1 MMPLFLK
8 PIFHEKVWGGS
19 KLQQFGYHLPNEH
32 IGECWGISAHPNGKS
47 EILNGPYAG
56 QTLDQVWN
64 DHRELF
70 GEFPSKD
77 FPLMA
82 KIVDAEAPLSIHV
95 HPDDSYAYENENG
108 QYGKSECW
116 YIIEAEEDA
125 EIAIGTK
132 ASSREEFEQQ
142 IKEGKFQENLRK
154 IKVKPGDFY
163 FIPAGTIHS
172 IGDGIMAYE
181 TMQSSDVSYRVYD
194 YDRKLNNN
202 EQRTL
207 NVSKA
212 LDVMEY
218 SSELPSIVPQNEV
231 IENHNCTHVV
241 SNDFFTI
248 VKWEISGTLN
258 YMKPREFCLISVLE
272 GNGKIIIDGEIFEI
286 EKGTNFVLTSEDLD
300 SVFEGDFTLI
310 ISYI

>member
-1 MMPLFLK
+1 MPLFLK

-19 KLQQFGYHLPNEH
+19 KLKTFGYNIPNER

-47 EILNGPYAG
+47 EIENGPYAG
-56 QTLDQVWN
+56 QTLDQVWRE
-64 DHRELF
+64 HRELF

-82 KIVDAEAPLSIHV
+82 KIVDANAPLSIHV

-116 YIIEAEEDA
+116 YIIEADDNA
-125 EIAIGTK
+125 EITIGTH
-132 ASSREEFEQQ
+132 AQSREEFENQL
-142 IKEGKFQENLRK
+142 KDGSFEKYLRTV
-154 IKVKPGDFY
+154 KVQPGDFY
-163 FIPAGTIHS
+163 FVPAGTVHS
-172 IGDGIMAYE
+172 IGAGIMAYE
-181 TMQSSDVSYRVYD
+181 VMQSSDISYRIYD
-194 YDRKLNNN
+194 YQRKLHNKKR
-202 EQRTL
+202 EL
-207 NVSKA
+207 SVSKA
-212 LDVMEY
+212 LDVMDY
-218 SSELPSIVPQNEV
+218 SNELPNIAPQNEV
-231 IENHNCTHVV
+231 IENHNCTHIV
-241 SNDFFTI
+241 SSDFFTM
-248 VKWEISGTLN
+248 VKWEITGTLN

-272 GNGKIIIDGEIFEI
+272 GKGKIIVDGDIFEL

>member
-1 MMPLFLK
+1 MPLFLK

-19 KLQQFGYHLPNEH
+19 KLEQFGYNLPNAH

-47 EILNGPYAG
+47 EIINGPYAG

-95 HPDDSYAYENENG
+95 HPDDSYAYENEEG

-116 YIIEAEEDA
+116 YIIDAEEDA
-125 EIAIGTK
+125 EIILGTSADSK
-132 ASSREEFEQQ
+132 ETFENK
-142 IKEGKFQENLRK
+142 IKEEAVLDVVER
-154 IKVKPGDFY
+154 IKVKPGEFY
-163 FIPAGTIHS
+163 FIPAGMLHS
-172 IGDGIMAYE
+172 IGSGVLVYE
-181 TMQSSDVSYRVYD
+181 TMQSSDISYRVYD
-194 YDRKLNNN
+194 YERN
-202 EQRTL
+202 RTDGSSL
-207 NVSKA
+207 EVKKA
-212 LDVMEY
+212 LDVIQFTANA
-218 SSELPSIVPQNEV
+218 PAIVPETTIV
-231 IENHNCTHVV
+231 ENHKRSQIV
-241 SNDFFTI
+241 SNDFFTM

-272 GNGKIIIDGEIFEI
+272 GRGQVITDGEIFKL
-286 EKGTNFVLTSEDLD
+286 EKGSNFILTSEDLD
-300 SVFEGDFTLI
+300 SVFEGEFTLI